1 MRSNYHMAP
10 SWRPWQSHVTG
21 LAVEKHHH
29 ERGRAYRKQDDQHDD
44 AKRNV
49 YRASGLDDLT
59 VPVLH
64 GEKEFITWQA
74 A

>member
-1 MRSNYHMAP
+1 MRSNYHMAQ
-10 SWRPWQSHVTG
+10 SWRPRQSHVAG
-21 LAVEKHHH
+21 LSVEKHHH
-29 ERGRAYRKQDDQHDD
+29 ERGRTYRKQDDQHDD

-49 YRASGLDDLT
+49 YCASGLDDLT

-64 GEKEFITWQA
+64 GGKEFITWLA